1 MICSTVDLDTCSLQ
15 YLSRNVFMACLFA
28 NAIALSCSLCW
39 WITVVSDMFVALER
53 EEAEDEE
60 DEKDE
65 EDEVVG
71 RCGEVDDVEEGAR
84 GCGRKSELPFNTI
97 SVAATSNKGS
107 LNKRA
112 SPRVPTVLATVWTG
126 FFKSICNRLR
136 TLGEI
141 ESIKTNSNLP

>member
-1 MICSTVDLDTCSLQ
+1 MICSTVDLDTCSLK

-39 WITVVSDMFVALER
+39 CITVVSDMFVALER

-60 DEKDE
+60 DE

>member
-1 MICSTVDLDTCSLQ
+1 MICSTVDLGTCLLK
-15 YLSRNVFMACLFA
+15 YLSRNVCMACLFA

-39 WITVVSDMFVALER
+39 WVDVA
-53 EEAEDEE
+53 EEEEDEDEDEE
-60 DEKDE
+60 DEEEDE
-65 EDEVVG
+65 EDE
-71 RCGEVDDVEEGAR
+71 EEEEEEEEEGAK
-84 GCGRKSELPFNTI
+84 GCGRKSDAPFNTI

-112 SPRVPTVLATVWTG
+112 KPRVPTILATVWTG
-126 FFKSICNRLR
+126 FFNSICNRVR

>member
-1 MICSTVDLDTCSLQ
+1 MICSTVDLGTCLLK
-15 YLSRNVFMACLFA
+15 YLSRNVCMACLFA

-39 WITVVSDMFVALER
+39 WVAVA
-53 EEAEDEE
+53 EEDEEEEDEE
-60 DEKDE
+60 DEDEDE
-65 EDEVVG
+65 EDE
-71 RCGEVDDVEEGAR
+71 DEEGAK
-84 GCGRKSELPFNTI
+84 GCGRKSDAPFNTI

-112 SPRVPTVLATVWTG
+112 KPRVPTILATVWTG
-126 FFKSICNRLR
+126 FFNSICNRVR